1 MLWFEMLMALTAIV
15 VLDLANGAR
24 PVVFK
29 GRGKSHGVRR
39 KREERDGN
47 TRSTGTYRA

>member
-1 MLWFEMLMALTAIV
+1 MLWFEMLLALTTII

-29 GRGKSHGVRR
+29 RRGKSHGVRGMQG
-39 KREERDGN
+39 ERVGN
-47 TRSTGTYRA
+47 VRSTRTY